1 MSEEDYEAVLREAKS
16 NLEAAQA
23 KYDAL
28 KAKCEE
34 TEKVWR
40 AAQEVHVKATQDYN
54 DSTTSDDGDLQQRL
68 WDEVQ
73 KDQLEEDR
81 TRDEYFETSREFQTA
96 ELELN
101 SAQLHYNDAER
112 DASFNR

>member
-1 MSEEDYEAVLREAKS
+1 MSEEDYEAELREAKS

-34 TEKVWR
+34 TEKAWR
-40 AAQEVHVKATQDYN
+40 AAQEVHVKATQAYYE
-54 DSTTSDDGDLQQRL
+54 SDGDLQQRL

-81 TRDEYFETSREFQTA
+81 TRDEYFEASHELQTA

-112 DASFNR
+112 NASVNR

>member
-1 MSEEDYEAVLREAKS
+1 MSEEDYEAELREAKS

-81 TRDEYFETSREFQTA
+81 TRDEYFEASRELQTA

-112 DASFNR
+112 NASVNR